1 MSSIHIDALTE
12 NQLNQYL
19 ESRHSR
25 TSGTLTQK
33 RERLR
38 RFLDL
43 ENQKQRRSERVYER
57 KTERVAERTQVTLE
71 DIQVADALCS
81 MRNRQAADNIIAIM
95 ENNIQLLVL
104 LGQLGERVTA
114 LENDVMPGLIPLVH
128 QDSNPQWEISE
139 SETLGISSTAP

>member
-43 ENQKQRRSERVYER
+43 ENQKQRRQERVYEN
-57 KTERVAERTQVTLE
+57 TQVTLE
-71 DIQVADALCS
+71 DIRVADALCS
-81 MRNRQAADNIIAIM
+81 LRNRQASDNIIAIM
-95 ENNIQLLVL
+95 ENNIQILVL
-104 LGQLGERVTA
+104 LSQLGERVTA

-128 QDSNPQWEISE
+128 QDSNPQQEISE